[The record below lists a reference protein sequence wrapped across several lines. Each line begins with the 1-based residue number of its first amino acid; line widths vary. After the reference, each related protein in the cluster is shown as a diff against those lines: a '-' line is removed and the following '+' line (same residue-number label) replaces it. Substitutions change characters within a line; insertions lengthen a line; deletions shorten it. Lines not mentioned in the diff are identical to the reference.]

1 MRLNKIQSQAIK
13 DAFSLYLQNFELRL
27 FGSRI
32 YDDKNGGDIDLLV
45 LTNNRL
51 TLNEKWK
58 IRREIEKNL
67 GPQKIDIVNFTFNQ
81 EDEFKNYILGES
93 IIL

>member
-1 MRLNKIQSQAIK
+1 MRLNKNQLQAIK
-13 DAFSLYLQNFELRL
+13 EAFSLYLQNYELRL
-27 FGSRI
+27 FGSRVF
-32 YDDKNGGDIDLLV
+32 DDKKGGDIDLLV
-45 LTNNRL
+45 LTNNRI

-67 GPQKIDIVNFTFNQ
+67 GPQKIDIVNFTYKQ
-81 EDEFKNYILGES
+81 ENEFKNYILGES

>member
-1 MRLNKIQSQAIK
+1 MRLNKNQSQAIK
-13 DAFSLYLQNFELRL
+13 EAFSLYLQNFELRL

-32 YDDKNGGDIDLLV
+32 HDDKNGGDIDLLV

-67 GPQKIDIVNFTFNQ
+67 GFQKIDIVNFTFNQ
-81 EDEFKNYILGES
+81 ENEFKNYILGES